1 MPHGFD
7 SREPAE
13 SDLTVRLE
21 LEVTGSTGSR
31 GDSRAAA
38 LLGTEPAAAT
48 DLSSGLCLRRRGSN
62 NLVRGAH
69 TACTRTRT

>member
-7 SREPAE
+7 SCEPAE

-31 GDSRAAA
+31 GDSIAAA
-38 LLGTEPAAAT
+38 LLGMEPAAAT
-48 DLSSGLCLRRRGSN
+48 DLNSAR
-62 NLVRGAH
+62 A
-69 TACTRTRT
+69 